1 MKGIRKLFLGL
12 FLMTLIGV
20 GFKVDAKAATPETE
34 GNVYFEISENNDLT
48 AYFKVVKAPSG
59 PELFKF
65 SFTYVDLGGNEHNYY
80 TESDYSVTSQEVHMI
95 KKMTATEIRNIFS
108 TASSGGIINFAVKAE
123 FKNGSEYVSYDDDSC
138 NITGYKITPQA
149 TLNGSTTGAPTVT
162 FAPNTPQYKLKGD
175 TLTVNIASTVPKTF
189 SFNGWILGGEN
200 KGTSIP
206 LSTTIPASLGV
217 ESYLNADYKESG
229 ASLTLSKDIAGAFLY
244 PNGWSDKRS
253 FTFTGGYVGD
263 NIEEIKIGTTNIIPK
278 SNIYFY
284 GTESSSSGN
293 IQFKAPNITGSN
305 TPLDITFVMDDGAE
319 FKLGQV
325 YIIEPSNI
333 TVTLTPSTDQTVEL
347 GKSITLTPSM
357 TPSFAGATYS
367 YVYDP
372 TTGSTRY
379 LTPSVASGTGV
390 LTLTGKEVTT
400 TDVKVKARASFAIEG
415 NAGTSTKDS
424 SQVSVSV
431 TSPTLTLS
439 DVYVNEG
446 LSVPLTQA
454 TGNGNVSVSNITTTA
469 GSYISITKSTTPALA
484 KDITIKGSSAT
495 KTITN
500 GITVDTQTADVT
512 VYPKPTVSWDKSGSG
527 SSMKYSFKLT
537 MPKGAY
543 HGSTATADITKARIQ
558 FVGKDGTY
566 TTDAIE
572 LTDDTAGYS
581 KKNKSDYTIDIKK
594 LREIFDDICKED
606 KEDVEVT
613 VYADGDK
620 EVISDKKTLRVY
632 KIDLDGSGGAD
643 YTIMGEKLSGHFY
656 AIDGVTYEITTS
668 PKSGY
673 TTPVEKW
680 DGTSFGTNTGGSTSF
695 SSSKTIKAYYK
706 NSLSSSAPSSSTPRN
721 AGTAGEGMDD
731 YDDVPKTGESK
742 ADIWILWSVLF
753 VSILGAG
760 FMIWKRFGLVRA
772 IAEADEEVAVAE
784 HKEEVKAKKKEKED
798 KIKMLKD
805 LRNL

>member
-1 MKGIRKLFLGL
+1 MKGIRKLFFGL
-12 FLMTLIGV
+12 ILMTLIGV
-20 GFKVDAKAATPETE
+20 GFKVDVKAAGPETV
-34 GNVYFEISENNDLT
+34 GSVSFVVSENNDIT
-48 AYFKVVKAPSG
+48 AYFDVTNVPTVH
-59 PELFKF
+59 EYFKF
-65 SFTYVDLGGNEHNYY
+65 SCSYIDPNGTEHTYYNG
-80 TESDYSVTSQEVHMI
+80 SDYLVDSTGRHEI
-95 KKMTATEIRNIFS
+95 KKMTAHEMRTVFETSN
-108 TASSGGIINFAVKAE
+108 SGGTMKFIAKVE
-123 FKNGSEYVSYDDDSC
+123 FKNGSTYELFAEDSEP
-138 NITGYKITPQA
+138 IYGHKITPRA
-149 TLNGSTTGAPTVT
+149 TLNGSTTDAPSVT
-162 FAPNTPQYKLKGD
+162 FDPNKTSYYLLNGDALK
-175 TLTVNIASTVPKTF
+175 VNITNKVPKTYK
-189 SFNGWILGGEN
+189 FNGWTLGGEN
-200 KGTSIP
+200 KGTTIP

-217 ESYLNADYKESG
+217 ESYLYADYTESG

-244 PNGWSDKRS
+244 PNGWSDERN
-253 FTFTGGYVGD
+253 FTLTGGYVGD
-263 NIEEIKIGTTNIIPK
+263 NIKEITIGTQTIPK
-278 SNIYFY
+278 SNIFLY
-284 GTESSSSGN
+284 GTGSSSAGK
-293 IQFKAPNITGSN
+293 IQFRVPDIIGSTN
-305 TPLDITFVMDDGAE
+305 PYDITFVMDDGAE

-333 TVTLTPSTDQTVEL
+333 TVTLTPNTAQTVEL
-347 GKSITLTPSM
+347 GNSITLTPSM

-415 NAGTSTKDS
+415 NAGISTKDS
-424 SQVSVSV
+424 SEVAVKV
-431 TSPTLTLS
+431 ISPTLTLS

-512 VYPKPTVSWDKSGSG
+512 VYPKPTISWDKSGSG

-606 KEDVEVT
+606 KEDIEIT

-706 NSLSSSAPSSSTPRN
+706 NSLSSSAPSSSSNRN
-721 AGTAGEGMDD
+721 AATAGEGMDD

>member
-20 GFKVDAKAATPETE
+20 GFKVDVKAATPTAE
-34 GNVYFEISENNDLT
+34 GDVYFELDSSKNLI
-48 AYFKVVKAPSG
+48 AYFDVTKAPTG
-59 PELFKF
+59 PEVFGLTLTRKNLDGTVTTVQTRLDYNATTTEKHKF
-65 SFTYVDLGGNEHNYY
+65 Y
-80 TESDYSVTSQEVHMI
+80 TVTASD
-95 KKMTATEIRNIFS
+95 IRGIFS
-108 TASSGGIINFAVKAE
+108 TAGQGGTVTYTVTAE
-123 FKNGSEYVSYDDDSC
+123 FKDGDTYSAFAEDTYS
-138 NITGYKITPQA
+138 ITGYKITPQA
-149 TLNGSTTGAPTVT
+149 TLNGSTTGAPTVN
-162 FAPNTPQYKLKGD
+162 FDPNTPQYLLKGD
-175 TLTVNIASTVPKTF
+175 TLTVDITNTVPKTF
-189 SFNGWILGGEN
+189 SFNGWVLGGSS

-206 LSTTIPASLGV
+206 LSTTISDSLGV
-217 ESYLNADYKESG
+217 ESYLNANYTESG

-244 PNGWSDKRS
+244 PNGWSDERS
-253 FTFTGGYVGD
+253 FKLTGGYVGD
-263 NIEEIKIGTTNIIPK
+263 NIKEITIGTNTIPK
-278 SNIYFY
+278 SNIYLY
-284 GTESSSSGN
+284 GTGSSASGK
-293 IQFKAPNITGSN
+293 IQFKAPNIAGS
-305 TPLDITFVMDDGAE
+305 TDPLDITFVMDDGAE

-325 YIIEPSNI
+325 YIIKPENI
-333 TVTLTPSTDQTVEL
+333 TVTLTPSTAQTVEL
-347 GKSITLTPSM
+347 GKSITLTPST
-357 TPSFAGATYS
+357 TPSLAGTTYS

-424 SQVSVSV
+424 DEVAVKV

-454 TGNGNVSVSNITTTA
+454 TGNGYVSVSNITTTA
-469 GSYISITKSTTPALA
+469 GSYISIAKSSTPALA
-484 KDITIKGSSAT
+484 KDITITGSNAT

-606 KEDVEVT
+606 KEDIEIT

-706 NSLSSSAPSSSTPRN
+706 NSLSSSAPSSSSGRN
-721 AGTAGEGMDD
+721 SGAAGEGMDD